1 MKLKINKIYLCYFEG
16 NQEEKYFKHFSKL
29 LKENFDDVT
38 IKFNKVKNL
47 NVLQKASSQM
57 PKVAI
62 FDYDNNKKEFEN
74 KLKICKKGKIYIA
87 YTSLNFDLWLLL
99 HKKMFN
105 KVVTNN
111 NDYIDLI
118 RKEYD
123 LEKTD
128 NIKKESNIDKII
140 EQINI
145 KDIKFAIKNAEK
157 ITKNKEGKITSNG
170 YIYYN
175 NPSLSI
181 HSFLKDILEKIA

>member
-74 KLKICKKGKIYIA
+74 NLKYIA
-87 YTSLNFDLWLLL
+87 YSSLNFDLWLLL
-99 HKKMFN
+99 HKK
-105 KVVTNN
+105 
-111 NDYIDLI
+111 
-118 RKEYD
+118 
-123 LEKTD
+123 
-128 NIKKESNIDKII
+128 II
-140 EQINI
+140 WR
-145 KDIKFAIKNAEK
+145 
-157 ITKNKEGKITSNG
+157 
-170 YIYYN
+170 
-175 NPSLSI
+175 
-181 HSFLKDILEKIA
+181 

>member
-74 KLKICKKGKIYIA
+74 NLKYIA
-87 YTSLNFDLWLLL
+87 YSSLNFDLWLLL
-99 HKKMFN
+99 HKKIFN

-118 RKEYD
+118 RKEYN

-145 KDIKFAIKNAEK
+145 KDIKFAIKNADE
-157 ITKNKEGKITSNG
+157 IMKNKEGKITSNG